1 MGSELMYGVLV
12 SQHEVGPF
20 GSGHEVEVITGFKTI
35 EELDL
40 YIENNNQK
48 QDTLIS
54 NDVDDELDTHLV
66 YSKIKIRNINNE

>member
-1 MGSELMYGVLV
+1 MGSELIYGVLV

-48 QDTLIS
+48 QDTLIA
-54 NDVDDELDTHLV
+54 NDVDDELDTYLV
-66 YSKIKIRNINNE
+66 YSKIKLRSISDE